1 MQQRQEIKRYI
12 LQNFLFADDD
22 SSLGDQDALIAGGI
36 IDSTGII
43 ELIEFLEERF
53 RIAVAPEEMVPA
65 NFHTIE
71 SVDGF
76 VSRKLAS

>member
-36 IDSTGII
+36 TSPAWETGM
-43 ELIEFLEERF
+43 RADQ
-53 RIAVAPEEMVPA
+53 RV
-65 NFHTIE
+65 
-71 SVDGF
+71 
-76 VSRKLAS
+76 